1 MIRLFRFG
9 SGAAYVVTAGGS
21 PFGIAAP
28 AGSGGTNRT
37 FLATT
42 KVYNDPSLNHVL
54 ATAPQYL
61 VVDRNSFYGKP
72 IVRLD
77 SRLAKTISIK
87 ERYRIIGQFEVFNLL
102 NHANYGGYTTAIT
115 SAGYGLPAQSS
126 DLSYTPRML
135 QLAARFE
142 F

>member
-1 MIRLFRFG
+1 VPQIEYIFHDTDKELPETYDYLLKVE
-9 SGAAYVVTAGGS
+9 AY
-21 PFGIAAP
+21 
-28 AGSGGTNRT
+28 
-37 FLATT
+37 L
-42 KVYNDPSLNHVL
+42 
-54 ATAPQYL
+54 
-61 VVDRNSFYGKP
+61 GKP